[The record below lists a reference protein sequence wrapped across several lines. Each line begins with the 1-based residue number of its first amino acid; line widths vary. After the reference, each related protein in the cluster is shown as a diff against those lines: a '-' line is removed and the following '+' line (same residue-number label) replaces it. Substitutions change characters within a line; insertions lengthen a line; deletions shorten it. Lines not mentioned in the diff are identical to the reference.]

1 MDELGGHS
9 VEQFGLNIGS
19 KKQILASTLQTHPL
33 VEISKTYFKKENWK
47 WIFPLMMSS
56 KLIVFK
62 DTMDQA
68 QEHEISPRNLA
79 ANTQAGTHLKPKAS
93 PNIAK

>member
-1 MDELGGHS
+1 
-9 VEQFGLNIGS
+9 
-19 KKQILASTLQTHPL
+19 
-33 VEISKTYFKKENWK
+33 
-47 WIFPLMMSS
+47 MMSS